1 MPPKNGPDLPPN
13 MRMVDGKMVQFG
25 FKPNSP
31 GWNNFNAFK
40 AVIPQIM
47 HAGTRTF
54 SQKDLK
60 DMYNAY
66 SGEFAKGV
74 AEAQANMQ
82 SSASMSREKY
92 MNTLADGLV
101 QPGGSFSKA
110 FDDNTGDKKSMAQW
124 WKEEGASYRE
134 GRQDFSVAGE
144 LSMRDAPQRGATQ
157 NANMGGGGGGGGGRR
172 PFGAGIG
179 GKYQPGDYVPG
190 LGQVSS
196 TGAVTKGLTQNVGGG
211 EIDTQI
217 DTESAKGDVVSVGPL
232 SANVA
237 TKTMRASFQIAGGEE
252 VRPDFEENL
261 QSDALFEAFS
271 WVPDGYGQ
279 GPNNQL
285 HNMNKQNEAFRFGM
299 APLSLPRMAVDT
311 NMTHEVPDKWSESMP
326 DRMITQLLAEQYGEG
341 ILMEEGF
348 LAQEQAPLRVLDND
362 YNRFPSHKNLPRQHV
377 GPSPFEPVVDNT
389 ELYYPSY
396 DPSPM
401 VMASTGFHDSMTGTL
416 AHRRMNVFGMQS

>member
-1 MPPKNGPDLPPN
+1 VVTPQTESM
-13 MRMVDGKMVQFG
+13 MSW
-25 FKPNSP
+25 FK
-31 GWNNFNAFK
+31 K
-40 AVIPQIM
+40 
-47 HAGTRTF
+47 
-54 SQKDLK
+54 
-60 DMYNAY
+60 
-66 SGEFAKGV
+66 
-74 AEAQANMQ
+74 
-82 SSASMSREKY
+82 
-92 MNTLADGLV
+92 
-101 QPGGSFSKA
+101 
-110 FDDNTGDKKSMAQW
+110 
-124 WKEEGASYRE
+124 EGASYRE
-134 GRQDFSVAGE
+134 GRQDFSEVGNLQFKRADPKGTSE
-144 LSMRDAPQRGATQ
+144 KPKYDSS
-157 NANMGGGGGGGGGRR
+157 GGR
-172 PFGAGIG
+172 PGAG
-179 GKYQPGDYVPG
+179 GKYNPGDYVPG

-217 DTESAKGDVVSVGPL
+217 DTETDKGDVVSVGPL

-237 TKTMRASFQIAGGEE
+237 TKTLRASFQIAGGEE

-311 NMTHEVPDKWSESMP
+311 NMTHDVPDKWSESMP
-326 DRMITQLLAEQYGEG
+326 DHMITQLLAEQYGEG

-348 LAQEQAPLRVLDND
+348 LAQEQAPIRVLDND
-362 YNRFPSHKNLPRQHV
+362 YNRFPSHKGLPRQPS
-377 GPSPFEPVVDNT
+377 GPSPFEPTIDNT

-416 AHRRMNVFGMQS
+416 SHRRMNVFGLQS

>member
-1 MPPKNGPDLPPN
+1 MGTEPPKKKGYRPL
-13 MRMVDGKMVQFG
+13 
-25 FKPNSP
+25 SP

-40 AVIPQIM
+40 YVIPRIL
-47 HAGTRTF
+47 GTSTNYQF

-60 DMYNAY
+60 DMYTAY
-66 SGEFAKGV
+66 SGEFAEAV
-74 AEAQANMQ
+74 TEAQSTMLDTDY
-82 SSASMSREKY
+82 SRERY
-92 MNTLADGLV
+92 MKALTEQLKEPKGKFGMAITQGRMGNTDPTKGPV
-101 QPGGSFSKA
+101 IQRK
-110 FDDNTGDKKSMAQW
+110 DSMLEW
-124 WKEEGASYRE
+124 FKEEGASYRE
-134 GRQDFSVAGE
+134 GRQNFADAGF
-144 LSMRDAPQRGATQ
+144 LQFKRADPKGTTARPQYDSAAQ
-157 NANMGGGGGGGGGRR
+157 GGRK

-217 DTESAKGDVVSVGPL
+217 DTETAKGDVVSVGPL

-237 TKTMRASFQIAGGEE
+237 TKTLRASFQIAGGEE

-311 NMTHEVPDKWSESMP
+311 NMTHDVPDKWSESMP
-326 DRMITQLLAEQYGEG
+326 DNMITQLLAEQYGEG

-362 YNRFPSHKNLPRQHV
+362 YNRFPSHKNLPRQAT

-416 AHRRMNVFGMQS
+416 AHRRMNVFGIQS